1 MILCQKLLIIF
12 LPILII
18 LSNTIYFVF
27 NENYYIQLTESFYGE
42 NSTQYTQTGLKVMDY
57 IRGQK
62 QLEQNIFSLQAQIH
76 LMEVKSLFSL
86 VLVTNLFCALI
97 VLMTFSLLFL
107 KKEINLI
114 KYALFYSS
122 VLTLAFILA
131 VSVFTYINFD
141 FWFKMLHQI
150 LFRDNLWLFEPDDI
164 LVKIF
169 PAQFFSESL
178 LLVSTNIVF
187 CVIILLLTSKIFTK
201 NAR

>member
-1 MILCQKLLIIF
+1 
-12 LPILII
+12 
-18 LSNTIYFVF
+18 
-27 NENYYIQLTESFYGE
+27 
-42 NSTQYTQTGLKVMDY
+42 MDY
-57 IRGQK
+57 IRGQN

-76 LMEVKSLFSL
+76 LMEVKNLFSI
-86 VLVTNLFCALI
+86 VLVTNLFCVLV

-122 VLTLAFILA
+122 VLTLAVILT
-131 VSVFTYINFD
+131 VSVFTYINFY
-141 FWFKMLHQI
+141 FWFLMFHRI
-150 LFRDNLWLFEPDDI
+150 LFSDNLWLFEPNDI

-187 CVIILLLTSKIFTK
+187 CVIILLLTSKILTK

>member
-18 LSNTIYFVF
+18 LSNTLHFVF

-42 NSTQYTQTGLKVMDY
+42 NSTQYTQIGLKVMDY
-57 IRGQK
+57 IRGQN

-76 LMEVKSLFSL
+76 LMEVKNLFSI
-86 VLVTNLFCALI
+86 VLVTNLFCVLV

-122 VLTLAFILA
+122 VLTLAVILT
-131 VSVFTYINFD
+131 VSVFTYINFY
-141 FWFKMLHQI
+141 FWFLMFHRI
-150 LFRDNLWLFEPDDI
+150 LFSDNLWLFEPNDI

-187 CVIILLLTSKIFTK
+187 CVIILLLTSKILTK